1 MVDEADVRIIEKL
14 IDDPRESI
22 RTLAKM
28 CRLGRQKLY
37 SRQKKLEDTATIWGY
52 TTVINPL
59 KFGGRL
65 YIVLG
70 KLKELTKETA
80 KKLEYLHKR
89 MNWKEL
95 GIRIIGVYYLMGEY
109 DWMLVYEAN
118 NLESAKKSHDFIK
131 QNYEGIFSEEIKMLE
146 VILPL
151 VHQGKINPK
160 DGELEKLAAPAIE
173 QRSSLLE
180 EKKLVAKF
188 PFGKR

>member
-1 MVDEADVRIIEKL
+1 VDDADLRIIEKL
-14 IDDPRESI
+14 IDDPRESV

-37 SRQKKLEDTATIWGY
+37 SRQKKLEETAAIWGY
-52 TTVINPL
+52 TTVVNPL

-70 KLKELTKETA
+70 KLKELTKESA

-89 MNWKEL
+89 INWKEL
-95 GIRIIGVYYLMGEY
+95 GIRIIGVYYTMGEY

-131 QNYEGIFSEEIKMLE
+131 QNYDDIFSEEVKMLE

-151 VHQGKINPK
+151 IHQGKPNPR
-160 DGELEKLAAPAIE
+160 DGELEKLASPSIE
-173 QRSSLLE
+173 QRNILVE

-188 PFGKR
+188 PFGRK